1 MTAAASIVLLV
12 LGAGT
17 ATYALCRGSSVR
29 RLVALELLSAQLTC
43 LAVLLAASY
52 GRSSY
57 LDVAML
63 LALLSFAGSLVF
75 ARFLGRD
82 W

>member
-1 MTAAASIVLLV
+1 MTALATVVLLV
-12 LGAGT
+12 VGGGAAGC
-17 ATYALCRGSSVR
+17 ALCRGSTVA
-29 RLVALELLSAQLTC
+29 RLVALELLAAQLVC
-43 LAVLLAASY
+43 VAVLLAVSY